1 METPSPV
8 KRKATIDLTR
18 SDSDDEAPKRQR
30 RVIEIGSDDD
40 DDEAPR
46 PTTTMPWETPEWR
59 AHCEK
64 HPSRRLAGV
73 LTSLLGTNQ
82 EQSDEELWREIHD
95 PVGAKRMEL
104 TRMLAGE
111 RFARLRS
118 TDYIEREVAE
128 FARKLDGPCECLR
141 EGPRK
146 CVSRRAR
153 HDCSCRLGD
162 PGDCKATSHHA
173 CCCRH
178 VESSYKR
185 KDCKATTHECI
196 CPHVDASY
204 ERKDCKA
211 QSHSCICHKL
221 ESYNM
226 GDCNAST
233 HRCVCAALGQ
243 FSRDKC
249 RSASHECS
257 CHVGRRDCRS
267 VSHKCVCRDLE
278 TYNIGECRSTSKHLC
293 VCRKFGR
300 FYFDRCKANK
310 HLCTCSATTNAPSA
324 GPSSTSEGRARATR
338 NFNSSPNFLE

>member
-82 EQSDEELWREIHD
+82 EQSDEELWREIND

-111 RFARLRS
+111 KFARLRS

-141 EGPRK
+141 
-146 CVSRRAR
+146 
-153 HDCSCRLGD
+153 D
-162 PGDCKATSHHA
+162 
-173 CCCRH
+173 
-178 VESSYKR
+178 
-185 KDCKATTHECI
+185 TT
-196 CPHVDASY
+196 
-204 ERKDCKA
+204 
-211 QSHSCICHKL
+211 
-221 ESYNM
+221 
-226 GDCNAST
+226 
-233 HRCVCAALGQ
+233 
-243 FSRDKC
+243 
-249 RSASHECS
+249 SASA
-257 CHVGRRDCRS
+257 GAPRS
-267 VSHKCVCRDLE
+267 IFASAGNSAV
-278 TYNIGECRSTSKHLC
+278 STST
-293 VCRKFGR
+293 VARR
-300 FYFDRCKANK
+300 TSTSARAAS
-310 HLCTCSATTNAPSA
+310 SATTNATSA